1 MGCVSCT
8 GHITHTTAG
17 GLNDRRFL
25 SLVLGPASETQVW
38 GGRAPPRALSL
49 VCGHHLLSVS
59 PRGRPSVGD
68 CVLIP
73 VYEDTVI
80 LD

>member
-38 GGRAPPRALSL
+38 AGRAPPRALSL
-49 VCGHHLLSVS
+49 VCGQVS
-59 PRGRPSVGD
+59 FLCPHVVVPLWG
-68 CVLIP
+68 
-73 VYEDTVI
+73 TVS
-80 LD
+80 